1 MQSLHELGGDDPGAV
16 RALLDAYEAAGGTV
30 GHPALDSFAM
40 AFAVQANLLS
50 LYAGRA
56 LDGTAEERGRA
67 ERRLATLLPDLL
79 TVPRAWRLLDAC
91 RR

>member
-30 GHPALDSFAM
+30 GRPGLGSFAM
-40 AFAVQANLLS
+40 AFAVQANLLA
-50 LYAGRA
+50 LYVGRA
-56 LDGTAEERGRA
+56 LEGTPEERGRA
-67 ERRLATLLPDLL
+67 ERRLATLLPHLL
-79 TVPRAWRLLDAC
+79 TVPRARRLLDAC